1 MKNKEL
7 VLKCKKEMTLRKKL
21 HNELVDL
28 KRNIRVYC
36 RVLPVVKEV
45 GGGKTAEN
53 VISFD
58 KEDDGILY
66 AFSKGANK
74 PFENT
79 HIRVYC
85 RMLPV
90 VKEVGSGKTAENVIS
105 FDKEDDGILYVFS
118 KGANKPFEMD
128 KMCKPE

>member
-1 MKNKEL
+1 MVYLQIVNKIENIDTKNKEL

-28 KRNIRVYC
+28 KGNIRVYC

-66 AFSKGANK
+66 
-74 PFENT
+74 
-79 HIRVYC
+79 
-85 RMLPV
+85 
-90 VKEVGSGKTAENVIS
+90 
-105 FDKEDDGILYVFS
+105 VFS
-118 KGANKPFEMD
+118 KGANKLFEMD
-128 KMCKPE
+128 KVFKAESTQEQVR